1 MSGFGSGILG
11 LACGWPRRFAVLF
24 LSGGF
29 PISHTCKFLASKWE
43 KSQKWSWVHACLRVG
58 KILSAELWT

>member
-24 LSGGF
+24 LSGGY
-29 PISHTCKFLASKWE
+29 PISRTCKFLASK
-43 KSQKWSWVHACLRVG
+43 
-58 KILSAELWT
+58 